1 MTEKAE
7 KNNAL
12 IKIEHI
18 SLFYGKVQALDDVSL
33 DFPTGKMICL
43 IGPDGVGKS
52 TLLSLV
58 TGAHALQE
66 GGNLTVMGGDMRD
79 KAHRDKICPNIAY
92 MPQGLGKNLY
102 FTLTVEENMRFF
114 AGLFGYTYE
123 ETTKKI
129 EHLTKSTGLYKFLDR
144 PAGKLSGGMKQKLG
158 LCCSLIRDPDIL
170 VLDEPTT
177 GVDPLAR
184 RQFWDLI
191 DNIRVKLPNMTVIV
205 ATAYMDEAS
214 RFDWIVAMNDGKI
227 LATGTLNEILARTNC
242 DNLDAAFIQLLPE
255 EARTGHKE
263 IVVPPMDKSTAN
275 EIAIEAKNL
284 TKRFGDFTAVDHVN
298 FTIPRG
304 EIFGFLGSNGCGK
317 STTMRMLTGLLAV
330 TEGESRIFGKI
341 LNPKDMT
348 SRLELG
354 YMTQNFSLYNDLT
367 VKENLMLCARLYR
380 LNPEQAE
387 KSVNTIMERF
397 SLKEIE
403 DSMTEG
409 LPMGIKQRLSLA
421 AAVVHS
427 PKILILDEP
436 TSGVDP
442 IMRDS
447 FWELIIDLSRNDKT
461 TIFVTTHFMNEAARC
476 DRISL
481 MHAGKSLICDAPD
494 EIVKKMGTDT
504 LEEAFIKCIQD
515 ADPDSAK
522 EDEFSYE
529 TEKEEKKKISWL
541 ERFTFFKCFNLRRL
555 LACITKESLEIS
567 RDPIRLTLAV
577 FGSLILMIVTS
588 YGMSFDVDNLNVSV
602 LDWDNSL
609 LSRDYTLNLSGS
621 RYFRMQPPL
630 HDYQEMEER
639 LKSGDTAVVVEIP
652 AEFGSK
658 VERTASGIADP
669 PEIAVWLDGAMPSR
683 ASTIEG
689 YIGMMNQLWVEHL
702 YDSKAMFK
710 TDDQADVS
718 IRYRYNQSVRS
729 LDAFGPAMLP
739 LLLLMIPAILSA
751 LSIVREKEMGSIVN
765 LYVTPLSRLE
775 FVIGKQIPYVV
786 LSFLSSLVL
795 CLTIV
800 YLFKVPLKGSL
811 VTLLAALIIYCFATT
826 GIGLVVSALT
836 KSQIAVI
843 LLTTIITQTISI
855 KYCGLVNPVSSLKG
869 TAKFIGMVYPTT
881 YMILISRG
889 LFSKA
894 LSFWDIKSYF
904 LPMLLAQPV
913 LITLAVSLLH
923 KQEK

>member
-1 MTEKAE
+1 MSENA
-7 KNNAL
+7 NAL
-12 IKIEHI
+12 IKLEHI
-18 SLFYGKVQALDDVSL
+18 SLSYGKVQALRDVSIE
-33 DFPTGKMICL
+33 FPKGKTVCL

-52 TLLSLV
+52 TLLSLI

-66 GGNLTVMGGDMRD
+66 GGSLTVMGGDMRS
-79 KAHRDKICPNIAY
+79 KSHRDKICPNIAY

-123 ETTKKI
+123 ETTEKI
-129 EHLTKSTGLYKFLDR
+129 NLLTKSTGLYKFLKR

-214 RFDWIVAMNDGKI
+214 RFEWIVAMNDGKI
-227 LATGTLNEILARTNC
+227 LATGTHNEILKQTGC
-242 DNLDAAFIQLLPE
+242 DNLDSAFIQLLPE
-255 EARTGHKE
+255 EARAGHKE
-263 IVVPPMDKSTAN
+263 IVVPPMDTRAN
-275 EIAIEAKNL
+275 EVAIEAKNL

-317 STTMRMLTGLLAV
+317 STTMRMLTGLLSA

-341 LNPKDMT
+341 LDPKDMT

-380 LNPEQAE
+380 LSPSEAE
-387 KSVNTIMERF
+387 KSVTAIMKRF
-397 SLKEIE
+397 SL
-403 DSMTEG
+403 DHLADTMTSG

-447 FWELIIDLSRNDKT
+447 FWELIIDLSRRDKT
-461 TIFVTTHFMNEAARC
+461 TIFVTTHFMNEAERC

-481 MHAGKSLICDAPD
+481 MHAGKSLICDTPK
-494 EIVKKMGTDT
+494 EIVKKMGTAT

-515 ADPDSAK
+515 ADPDSNKEEEFKYETGKAK
-522 EDEFSYE
+522 E
-529 TEKEEKKKISWL
+529 KKTSWL
-541 ERFTFFKCFNLRRL
+541 EEFSFFKWFNLRRL
-555 LACITKESLEIS
+555 LACVLKETLEIS
-567 RDPIRLTLAV
+567 RDPIRLTLAI
-577 FGSLILMIVTS
+577 FGSLILMIVVS
-588 YGMSFDVDNLNVSV
+588 YGMSLDVDDMNVTV
-602 LDWDNSL
+602 LDWDNSHM
-609 LSRDYTLNLSGS
+609 SRDYIMNLAGS
-621 RYFRMQPPL
+621 RYFIMQPQI
-630 HDYQEMEER
+630 HDYEEMEER
-639 LKSGDTAVVVEIP
+639 LKSGETAVVVEIP
-652 AEFGSK
+652 AEFASK
-658 VERTASGIADP
+658 VERAASGIAAP
-669 PEIAVWLDGAMPSR
+669 PEIAIWLDAAMPYR

-689 YIGMMNQLWVEHL
+689 YVTAMNQLWVEHL
-702 YDSKAMFK
+702 RDSKAMFK
-710 TDDQADVS
+710 TGQTPDIR
-718 IRYRYNQSVRS
+718 IRYRYNQSIES
-729 LDAFGPAMLP
+729 LPAFGPAMMP

-751 LSIVREKEMGSIVN
+751 LSIVREKEMGSITN
-765 LYVTPLSRLE
+765 LYVTPMSRLE

-786 LSFLSSLVL
+786 LSFLSSIVL
-795 CLTIV
+795 TLTIIH
-800 YLFKVPLKGSL
+800 LFGVPLKGSFFAL
-811 VTLLAALIIYCFATT
+811 FLALLIYCFTT
-826 GIGLVVSALT
+826 TAIGLVVSALT

-843 LLTTIITQTISI
+843 LLTTILTQIISL
-855 KYCGLVNPVSSLKG
+855 KYCGLINPVSSLQGMGRVIG
-869 TAKFIGMVYPTT
+869 TIYPTT
-881 YMILISRG
+881 YMNLISRG

-894 LSFWDIKSYF
+894 LTIRELGSYY
-904 LPMLLAQPV
+904 LRMLLAQPV
-913 LITLAVSLLH
+913 LITLAVCLLR

>member
-1 MTEKAE
+1 MIEKAV

-12 IKIEHI
+12 IKLEHI
-18 SLFYGKVQALDDVSL
+18 SLSYGKVQALRDVSL
-33 DFPTGKMICL
+33 EFPAGKMICL

-52 TLLSLV
+52 TLLSLI
-58 TGAHALQE
+58 TGAHALQD
-66 GGNLTVMGGDMRD
+66 GGNLTVMGGDMRS
-79 KAHRDKICPNIAY
+79 KSHRDKVCPNIAY

-114 AGLFGYTYE
+114 AGLFGFTYE
-123 ETTKKI
+123 QTTEKI
-129 EHLTKSTGLYKFLDR
+129 NLLTKSTGLYKFLGR

-158 LCCSLIRDPDIL
+158 LCCSLIRDPDVL

-214 RFDWIVAMNDGKI
+214 RFEWIVAMNAGKI
-227 LATGTLNEILARTNC
+227 LATGTHDEILKQTGC

-255 EARTGHKE
+255 ELRVGHKE
-263 IVVPPMDKSTAN
+263 IVVPPMDKSSAH
-275 EIAIEAKNL
+275 EVAIEAKNL

-317 STTMRMLTGLLAV
+317 STTMRMLTGLLEI

-341 LNPKDMT
+341 LNPKDMA

-380 LNPEQAE
+380 LTPTQAE
-387 KSVNTIMERF
+387 QSVEAIMKRF
-397 SLKEIE
+397 SLKDIE
-403 DSMTEG
+403 DTMTES

-421 AAVVHS
+421 AAVVHN

-461 TIFVTTHFMNEAARC
+461 TIFVTTHFMNEAERC

-481 MHAGKSLICDAPD
+481 MHAGKSLICDAPK

-515 ADPDSAK
+515 ADPESNK
-522 EDEFSYE
+522 QETFRYE
-529 TEKEEKKKISWL
+529 ATKNETKKTSWL
-541 ERFTFFKCFNLRRL
+541 EEFTFFKWFNLRRL
-555 LACITKESLEIS
+555 FACIRKESLEIS
-567 RDPIRLTLAV
+567 RDPIRLTLAL
-577 FGSLILMIVTS
+577 FGSLILMIVIS
-588 YGMSFDVDNLNVSV
+588 YGMTLDVDNLNVSV
-602 LDWDNSL
+602 LDWDNSH
-609 LSRDYTLNLSGS
+609 LSRDYISNLSGS
-621 RYFRMQPPL
+621 RYFAMQPQL
-630 HDYQEMEER
+630 HDYNEMEKR
-639 LKSGDTAVVVEIP
+639 LKEGDTAVVIEIP

-658 VERTASGIADP
+658 VERAASGIADP
-669 PEIAVWLDGAMPSR
+669 PEIAIWLDGAMPSR
-683 ASTIEG
+683 AETIEG
-689 YIGMMNQLWVEHL
+689 YATAMNQLWVEHL
-702 YDSKAMFK
+702 YSSKGMFK
-710 TDDQADVS
+710 TSTKTDMVV
-718 IRYRYNQSVRS
+718 RNRYNQSVQS
-729 LDAFGPAMLP
+729 LPAFGPAILP

-786 LSFLSSLVL
+786 LSFISSLIL

-800 YLFKVPLKGSL
+800 YLFDVPLKGSIMALL
-811 VTLLAALIIYCFATT
+811 VALFIYCFTT
-826 GIGLVVSALT
+826 TAIGLVVSALT

-843 LLTTIITQTISI
+843 LLTTIVTQTISM
-855 KYCGLVNPVSSLKG
+855 KYCGLINPVSSLKG
-869 TAKFIGMVYPTT
+869 SARFIGTIYPTT

-894 LSFWDIKSYF
+894 LSFWELKSYF
-904 LPMLLAQPV
+904 WRMLLAQPV
-913 LITLAVSLLH
+913 LIVIAISLLR

>member
-1 MTEKAE
+1 MAE

-12 IKIEHI
+12 IKLEHI
-18 SLFYGKVQALDDVSL
+18 SLSYGKVLALNDVSIE
-33 DFPTGKMICL
+33 FPAGKTVCL

-52 TLLSLV
+52 TLLSLI
-58 TGAHALQE
+58 TGAHALQD
-66 GGNLTVMGGDMRD
+66 GTLTVMGGDMRS
-79 KAHRDKICPNIAY
+79 KSHRDKICPNIAY

-123 ETTKKI
+123 ETTEKI
-129 EHLTKSTGLYKFLDR
+129 NLLTKSTGLYKFLKR

-214 RFDWIVAMNDGKI
+214 RFEWIVAMNDGKI
-227 LATGTLNEILARTNC
+227 LATGTHDEILKQTGC
-242 DNLDAAFIQLLPE
+242 DNLDSAFIQLLPE
-255 EARTGHKE
+255 EARAGHKE
-263 IVVPPMDKSTAN
+263 IVVPPMDTHAN
-275 EIAIEAKNL
+275 EVAIEAHNL

-317 STTMRMLTGLLAV
+317 STTMRMLTGLLSA

-341 LNPKDMT
+341 LDPKDMA

-380 LNPEQAE
+380 LTPSEAE
-387 KSVNTIMERF
+387 KSVTAIMERF
-397 SLKEIE
+397 SL
-403 DSMTEG
+403 DDLADTMTSG

-447 FWELIIDLSRNDKT
+447 FWELIIDLSRRDKT
-461 TIFVTTHFMNEAARC
+461 TIFVTTHFMNEAERC

-481 MHAGKSLICDAPD
+481 MHAGKSLICDTPK
-494 EIVKKMGTDT
+494 EIVKKMGTAT
-504 LEEAFIKCIQD
+504 LEDAFIKCIQD
-515 ADPDSAK
+515 ADPDSNK
-522 EDEFSYE
+522 EEEFKYE
-529 TEKEEKKKISWL
+529 TGKTKEKKKSWL
-541 ERFTFFKCFNLRRL
+541 DRFSFFKWFNLRRL
-555 LACITKESLEIS
+555 LACVLKETLEIS

-577 FGSLILMIVTS
+577 FGSLILMIVIS
-588 YGMSFDVDNLNVSV
+588 YGMSLDVDNMNVTV
-602 LDWDNSL
+602 LDWDNSH
-609 LSRDYTLNLSGS
+609 LSRDYIMNLAGS
-621 RYFRMQPPL
+621 RYFIMQPQI
-630 HDYQEMEER
+630 HNYEEMEER
-639 LKSGDTAVVVEIP
+639 LESGETAVVVEIP
-652 AEFGSK
+652 AEFASK
-658 VERTASGIADP
+658 VERTASEIAAP
-669 PEIAVWLDGAMPSR
+669 PEIAIWLDGAMPSR

-689 YIGMMNQLWVEHL
+689 YVTAMNQLWVEHL
-702 YDSKAMFK
+702 RDSKAMFK
-710 TDDQADVS
+710 TGQTPDIR
-718 IRYRYNQSVRS
+718 IRYRYNQSIES
-729 LDAFGPAMLP
+729 LDAFGPAVMP

-751 LSIVREKEMGSIVN
+751 LSIVREKEMGSITN
-765 LYVTPLSRLE
+765 LYVTPMSRLE

-786 LSFLSSLVL
+786 LSFLSSIALI
-795 CLTIV
+795 LTIIH
-800 YLFKVPLKGSL
+800 LFDVPLKGSFFAL
-811 VTLLAALIIYCFATT
+811 FLALIIYCCTT
-826 GIGLVVSALT
+826 TAIGLVVSALT

-843 LLTTIITQTISI
+843 LLTTILTQIISL
-855 KYCGLVNPVSSLKG
+855 KYCGLINPVSSLQGFGRVIG
-869 TAKFIGMVYPTT
+869 TIYPTT
-881 YMILISRG
+881 YMNLISRG

-894 LSFWDIKSYF
+894 LTIKELSSYY
-904 LPMLLAQPV
+904 LRMLLAQPV